1 MTERLGGAR
10 LRLDD
15 RRSEPDEQRTRERLI
30 GVAAGFIV
38 LSLSFVI
45 GMDAAC
51 GLLVLFIVGGLV
63 VLAARR
69 SRAGTVRA
77 TAQGIGPSSLPGVL
91 AELSRTSRGYLI
103 RAHGRPGSA
112 AEKDIHVRSADLMAA
127 LRFYQV
133 TIDPRWTDLDIG
145 NQLAVDAPGTITRVM
160 DAYRHRPPSRERDVA
175 IEILRAYVPQGP
187 AVARNVYTTFA
198 GVALRHP

>member
-1 MTERLGGAR
+1 LNVW
-10 LRLDD
+10 LY
-15 RRSEPDEQRTRERLI
+15 RLI
-30 GVAAGFIV
+30 GVTAGFVV

-63 VLAARR
+63 ALATRR

-91 AELSRTSRGYLI
+91 AELSRTYRGDLV
-103 RAHGRPGSA
+103 RAHGRPGSP
-112 AEKDIHVRSADLMAA
+112 AEEDIHVRSADLMAA

-133 TIDPRWTDLDIG
+133 TIDPRWTDRDIG
-145 NQLAVDAPGTITRVM
+145 HQLAVDAPGTIIRVL

-175 IEILRAYVPQGP
+175 IEILRACLPQGP